1 MASAAFC
8 ALLIAHISETDGTPA
23 SATRNNAEVAFADAD
38 ADAGRRGSPTPAML
52 AHLGLKMDV
61 FQQAVLQNL
70 HNASLL
76 RQEVLNFYRFNFKE
90 QRFLT
95 IGLEASG
102 HQLFE
107 TLPIKGYENPGGQA
121 SFSANGFER
130 KNRNTNQRNMAVN
143 GLRMWYYPKY
153 LVLIRNPLQHF
164 ESFLHRY
171 WRSKYESLSLVY
183 DSWISS
189 ATQMQILVHS
199 LIAYRKPMM
208 VVPYED
214 LCINPSTYKTALAHF
229 LDIHMKK
236 EDLEIWMSQIRIPK
250 TYNIENK
257 LNDSTWGRWSGGGQT
272 HSDFVRVFYTAFRST
287 NLYDVFS
294 DMW

>member
-38 ADAGRRGSPTPAML
+38 LT
-52 AHLGLKMDV
+52 MDV

-143 GLRMWYYPKY
+143 GLWMWYYPKY

-164 ESFLHRY
+164 VSFLHRT

-272 HSDFVRVFYTAFRST
+272 YSDFVRVFYTAFRST

>member
-23 SATRNNAEVAFADAD
+23 SATRNNAEVAFADAN

-143 GLRMWYYPKY
+143 GLWMWYYPKY

-164 ESFLHRY
+164 ESFLHRT

-189 ATQMQILVHS
+189 ATQMQIFVHS

-272 HSDFVRVFYTAFRST
+272 YSDFVRVFYTAFRST

>member
-1 MASAAFC
+1 
-8 ALLIAHISETDGTPA
+8 
-23 SATRNNAEVAFADAD
+23 
-38 ADAGRRGSPTPAML
+38 
-52 AHLGLKMDV
+52 MDV

-76 RQEVLNFYRFNFKE
+76 RQEVLNFYRFNFTE

-107 TLPIKGYENPGGQA
+107 TLPIKGYENPGVQA
-121 SFSANGFER
+121 SFSANGFE

-164 ESFLHRY
+164 ESFLHRT
-171 WRSKYESLSLVY
+171 WVQIRSLSLVY

-199 LIAYRKPMM
+199 LIAYKPMM

-229 LDIHMKK
+229 LDIHMKRRSRDMDVTDSIPK
-236 EDLEIWMSQIRIPK
+236 AYNIRI
-250 TYNIENK
+250 N
-257 LNDSTWGRWSGGGQT
+257 
-272 HSDFVRVFYTAFRST
+272 
-287 NLYDVFS
+287 
-294 DMW
+294 